1 MESRIIGTD
10 ARSAFVRHPVPS
22 TAVQRSPSRGDRECC
37 FTAATRGLP
46 AKAPATGSENF
57 RSSVLDHTP
66 PFLVWLAWSVGLCTA
81 RHDCP
86 VATRAV
92 SEILGPAVEAAAPP
106 AGSPDHSHRNSP
118 LNRANGGRQSIVA
131 CAADSRRTEDA
142 RDPDLRAHRLP
153 DSSKASPATQ
163 SDLEDFPA
171 QSPWSDGLHRF
182 FHGADHQ
189 HEGAIRILR
198 AGTSTARGVAL
209 WW

>member
-1 MESRIIGTD
+1 MANTCPMIMLIP
-10 ARSAFVRHPVPS
+10 ARPNKTV
-22 TAVQRSPSRGDRECC
+22 
-37 FTAATRGLP
+37 
-46 AKAPATGSENF
+46 
-57 RSSVLDHTP
+57 
-66 PFLVWLAWSVGLCTA
+66 CTA

-106 AGSPDHSHRNSP
+106 TGSPDHSHRNSP

-153 DSSKASPATQ
+153 DSSKASPAAQ

-171 QSPWSDGLHRF
+171 QSPGSDGLHRF

-198 AGTSTARGVAL
+198 AGTSTSRGVAL
-209 WW
+209 WCDRTSDRGLDVTADCGS